1 MDRES
6 ILLWQRRCE
15 DALYSLLIL
24 GARRPVRHLTSVA
37 MARVIAK
44 GDSISIYSRAS
55 SLQGFLSD
63 GRRNEPQKVAGAAQC
78 LGELYRHF
86 GRRIT
91 SGLLE
96 TTIIATKLIKFHE
109 EFVRQEALYM
119 LQNALEGSGGNAA
132 ASAYTEAYRIIMR
145 FAVGDKSF
153 LVRIAAARCL
163 KAFAIIGGPGLG
175 VAELD
180 SSASYCV
187 KALED
192 PVSSVRDAF
201 AEALGSLLALGM
213 NPHAQV
219 QLRGKRPFPPAKK
232 LEGGLHRHL
241 ALPFT
246 KAIRGHVS
254 ILVNFFNDARGNFV
268 NPKPLN
274 AIRLKYMHPDSELQ
288 NYAIQVMDMLRSDSS
303 VDAYALNNDGLLM
316 SLDAS
321 PSMKIAALRT
331 ASYTLKTLGEVPVEF
346 KEVLDN
352 TVVAAVSHSSQ
363 LFQTTLD
370 YYAYA

>member
-1 MDRES
+1 MAKKYVTTENAPLSQFGVLES

-15 DALYSLLIL
+15 DALYSLLTL
-24 GARRPVRHLTSVA
+24 GARRPVRHLASVA
-37 MARVIAK
+37 MARVISK
-44 GDSISIYSRAS
+44 GDGISIYSRAS

-96 TTIIATKLIKFHE
+96 TTIIATKLFKFNE

-132 ASAYTEAYRIIMR
+132 ASAYTEAFRLIMR

-175 VAELD
+175 VGELD

-187 KALED
+187 K
-192 PVSSVRDAF
+192 VDAF
-201 AEALGSLLALGM
+201 HCQVFLVGLVLSVSYFSL
-213 NPHAQV
+213 
-219 QLRGKRPFPPAKK
+219 K
-232 LEGGLHRHL
+232 LTHL
-241 ALPFT
+241 AGAYSRPL
-246 KAIRGHVS
+246 R
-254 ILVNFFNDARGNFV
+254 ILFLLSVMH
-268 NPKPLN
+268 L
-274 AIRLKYMHPDSELQ
+274 LKHW
-288 NYAIQVMDMLRSDSS
+288 VRC
-303 VDAYALNNDGLLM
+303 LL
-316 SLDAS
+316 L
-321 PSMKIAALRT
+321 
-331 ASYTLKTLGEVPVEF
+331 E
-346 KEVLDN
+346 
-352 TVVAAVSHSSQ
+352 
-363 LFQTTLD
+363 
-370 YYAYA
+370 